1 MKVKSYN
8 TCCSQVSRAVTHPVT
23 TLLDLNVILLNNV
36 QDNVKNNVQDESH
49 REQAT
54 STYTARQCTES
65 PTPPPQKKLAIQQT
79 LIVNQLLL
87 LNAAKVPL
95 CCCLSTPKFGA
106 LDVCAPTNATLA
118 DKYRYLGA

>member
-1 MKVKSYN
+1 MNPIESKL
-8 TCCSQVSRAVTHPVT
+8 RAHTQ
-23 TLLDLNVILLNNV
+23 
-36 QDNVKNNVQDESH
+36 QDS
-49 REQAT
+49 AL
-54 STYTARQCTES
+54 S
-65 PTPPPQKKLAIQQT
+65 PLPPPPKKLVIQQT